1 MKSFRGPALAVLV
14 LAAGALAPLAL
25 AAQTAAAGYAAAAPE
40 AAAVP
45 APSASPARAAA
56 VTDRLV
62 RNGVVVDFSVT
73 PAGRAKSLTEG
84 EFADVRFRL
93 TDETSGQALRT
104 TTPGAWLDMAQIIQ
118 GRGAEQKSCKDKV
131 SLYLKGVVGIRPMVD
146 LNSYFVV
153 LMNNDSTISVVDP
166 VVSMAGATSTFA
178 SVMLKG
184 PGADWVTSDRERR
197 LYVSMPRVN
206 QVAVIDT
213 DGFKVVDNIDAGK
226 TPVRVALQPDG
237 RYLWVGN
244 NPNDPAG
251 SGVTVIDTETRK
263 NVGFIATGAG
273 HHEIAFSADSRL
285 AFVSNRIAGTLTVI
299 DVQTRQVRKT
309 LATGTQPISVAYSA
323 LSQSVY
329 VADGKDG
336 SVTVIDGQ
344 KLEIVKRIALKPGL
358 GPMRVSPDGR
368 FALLLNPREDLVH
381 VIDVSTNEAVQDVDV
396 PGQPFQ
402 LMFSRT
408 FAYVRSMHSEQVRMI
423 TLASLGK
430 GKQPVVQSFAAG
442 AAAPGPGAG
451 AGAVIADTVA
461 NAAGEGTIFVVNPAD
476 GSTYYYM
483 EGMNAPSSN
492 YRVYGS
498 SPRAVTVV
506 DRSMKE
512 VEPGVYEGRV
522 RIPVA
527 GTYDVAFMLQSPQ
540 VLHCFS
546 AQAQENPTLA
556 KTVNEF
562 DVEYQTTQR
571 QFKVGETAAVR
582 FKLLDGT
589 TRQPKVGITGVSAMY
604 FRAPG
609 RSRTEVPVVEIGEG
623 VYEARV
629 ALADAGAWYVHVG
642 VPSKKIGYER
652 LPFYSLQAM
661 SKSDPKSAL
670 ATR

>member
-1 MKSFRGPALAVLV
+1 MNSLRSPALAVLV
-14 LAAGALAPLAL
+14 LAAGALLAPLAL
-25 AAQTAAAGYAAAAPE
+25 AAQGVAADNAPTAPESTAA
-40 AAAVP
+40 P
-45 APSASPARAAA
+45 APTAPPTRTPAI
-56 VTDRLV
+56 TDRLV
-62 RNGVVVDFSVT
+62 HNGVIIDFSVT
-73 PAGRAKSLTEG
+73 PAGRIKTLTEG

-104 TTPGAWLDMAQIIQ
+104 TAPGAWMDMAQVIQ
-118 GRGAEQKSCKDKV
+118 GQGGEQKSCKDKV

-178 SVMLKG
+178 SVLLKG

-197 LYVSMPRVN
+197 LYISMPRAN

-213 DGFKVVDNIDAGK
+213 DGFKVIDNIDAGK
-226 TPVRVALQPDG
+226 TPVRIALQPDG

-244 NPNDPAG
+244 NPNDEAA

-263 NVGFIATGAG
+263 NVGFVATGAG
-273 HHEIAFSADSRL
+273 HHEITFSADSKL
-285 AFVSNRIAGTLTVI
+285 AFVSNRNAGTVTVI
-299 DVQTRQVRKT
+299 DVATRQVRKT

-336 SVTVIDGQ
+336 SVAVIDGG

-358 GPMRVSPDGR
+358 GPLRISPDGR

-381 VIDVSTNEAVQDVDV
+381 VVDVSTNEAVQDVDV

-402 LMFSRT
+402 LMFSKT
-408 FAYVRSMHSEQVRMI
+408 FAYVRSMHTERVRMI

-451 AGAVIADTVA
+451 AVIADTLA
-461 NAAGEGTIFVVNPAD
+461 NAAGEGTVFVVNPAD

-506 DRSMKE
+506 DRSLKE

-546 AQAQENPTLA
+546 AMAKENPAIA
-556 KTVNEF
+556 KAIEPLQI
-562 DVEYQTTQR
+562 EYQTTQR

-582 FKLLDGT
+582 FRLIDGPT
-589 TRQPKVGITGVSAMY
+589 QKPKVGMAGVSALF

-609 RSRTEVPVVEIGEG
+609 RGRTEVPAVEIGDG

-629 ALADAGAWYVHVG
+629 PLVDAGAWYVYVG
-642 VPSKKIGYER
+642 VPSQKIGYER
-652 LPFYSLQAM
+652 MPFYSLLAM
-661 SKSDPKSAL
+661 SESDPKSAL
-670 ATR
+670 SKH

>member
-1 MKSFRGPALAVLV
+1 MNSLCSPALAVLV
-14 LAAGALAPLAL
+14 LAAGVWTTP
-25 AAQTAAAGYAAAAPE
+25 AAFAAE
-40 AAAVP
+40 AAAVAKP
-45 APSASPARAAA
+45 TTGAQATPAAA
-56 VTDRLV
+56 PTVAGAGAVAERLV
-62 RNGVVVDFSVT
+62 RNGAVIDFSIT
-73 PAGRAKSLTEG
+73 PAGRIKTLTEG

-93 TDETSGQALRT
+93 TDESSGQALRT
-104 TTPGAWLDMAQIIQ
+104 STPGAWLDMAQIIQ
-118 GRGAEQKSCKDKV
+118 GQGAEQKSCKDKV

-178 SVMLKG
+178 SVLLKG

-197 LYVSMPRVN
+197 LYISMPRAN
-206 QVAVIDT
+206 QVAVVDT
-213 DGFKVVDNIDAGK
+213 DGFKVIDNIDAGK

-244 NPNDPAG
+244 NPNDDAA

-263 NVGFIATGAG
+263 SVGFVATGAG
-273 HHEIAFSADSRL
+273 HHEITFSVDSKL
-285 AFVSNRIAGTLTVI
+285 AFVSNRNAGTVTVI
-299 DVQTRQVRKT
+299 DVATRQVSKT
-309 LATGTQPISVAYSA
+309 LATGTQPISLAYST
-323 LSQSVY
+323 LSRSVY

-336 SVTVIDGQ
+336 SVAVIDGD

-358 GPMRVSPDGR
+358 GPLRISPDGR

-408 FAYVRSMHSEQVRMI
+408 FAYVRAMHSERVRMI

-442 AAAPGPGAG
+442 AAAPGPG

-506 DRSMKE
+506 DRSLKE
-512 VEPGVYEGRV
+512 VEPGVFEGRV

-527 GTYDVAFMLQSPQ
+527 GTYDVAFMMQSPQ

-546 AQAQENPTLA
+546 AQAKENPTLA
-556 KTVNEF
+556 RQI
-562 DVEYQTTQR
+562 DPLQIEYQTTQR
-571 QFKVGETAAVR
+571 QFKVGESAAIR
-582 FKLLDGT
+582 FRLLDGAT
-589 TRQPKVGITGVSAMY
+589 QQPKIGMTGVKALY

-609 RSRTEVPVVEIGEG
+609 RNRTEVPVVEVGDG

-629 ALADAGAWYVHVG
+629 ALADAGAWYVYVG
-642 VPSKKIGYER
+642 VPSQKIGYER